1 MVDKNKIEKAVRMIL
16 EAVGEEPDRE
26 GLVGTP
32 ARVARM
38 YEEMFSGLA
47 PEPRRI
53 LSPVFSEK
61 YDEIVLVR
69 DIDFA
74 SMCEHHLLPFI
85 GVAHVAYLPAGKVV
99 GISKLARAVDAFA
112 RRPQL
117 QERMTN
123 QIADFINQELSPK
136 GVAVVLRA
144 RHTCMG
150 IRGIRKPDSEV
161 VTSALRGIF
170 KKNPTTRAELMSLL
184 HGMGR

>member
-1 MVDKNKIEKAVRMIL
+1 MVDKIKIEKAVRMIL

-26 GLVGTP
+26 GLAGTP

-38 YEEMFSGLA
+38 YEELFSGLGA
-47 PEPRRI
+47 GPRQI